1 MYGADGWINDN
12 LMQTGSIHDLVL
24 IRFADVLLMQSELKE
39 DVSGIN
45 RVRSRAGLEP
55 IGTYSLAALQNER
68 RWELCLK
75 VLAGTIFAVGILLP
89 MPLKDRREQSYTNGA
104 ESRNVAQNGG
114 YAARY
119 KATAGFQK
127 IPETKSS

>member
-1 MYGADGWINDN
+1 
-12 LMQTGSIHDLVL
+12 MQTGSIHDLVL

-68 RWELCLK
+68 RWELCFEGTRWNDIRRWHIAADALERQTGAK
-75 VLAGTIFAVGILLP
+75 V
-89 MPLKDRREQSYTNGA
+89 YTNGA

-119 KATAGFQK
+119 KARQVSRRFPK
-127 IPETKSS
+127 TKSS